1 MTFAECR
8 HLQLY
13 FPCTMNSEGWRI
25 VFGRGKVLWDR
36 GLSFLIYFVS
46 VKNLQ
51 ARREAKAEMPHMQF
65 VDLLNH

>member
-1 MTFAECR
+1 
-8 HLQLY
+8 
-13 FPCTMNSEGWRI
+13 MNSEGWRI